1 MIRAVVKNGVI
12 QPLEPLPPDWEDGHE
27 VVVDDHAEQTSNGA
41 MDMLDNW
48 AEEMKELTAELN
60 DPQEWQ
66 EIEATLAEADRQNKE
81 LVRREMG
88 LP

>member
-12 QPLEPLPPDWEDGHE
+12 QPLEPLPPDWENGRE
-27 VVVDDHAEQTSNGA
+27 VVVDDLLEQTSNGA
-41 MDMLDNW
+41 AELDAW
-48 AEEMKELTAELN
+48 AEDMKLLTAELN

>member
-12 QPLEPLPPDWEDGHE
+12 QPLEPLPPDWEDGRE
-27 VVVDDHAEQTSNGA
+27 VVVDDLVEQTSNGA

-48 AEEMKELTAELN
+48 AEEMNELTAELN
-60 DPQEWQ
+60 DPHEWQ